1 MASAF
6 VPYERFVKL
15 YRRYV
20 GENLE
25 NSYIRVGDKAFLF
38 ILGRESF

>member
-15 YRRYV
+15 YIRSV

-25 NSYIRVGDKAFLF
+25 NSYFRVGDKAFLF
-38 ILGRESF
+38 FLF

>member
-15 YRRYV
+15 YRRSV
-20 GENLE
+20 GKNLE
-25 NSYIRVGDKAFLF
+25 NYYFKVGGKAFLF
-38 ILGRESF
+38 FLF